1 MCVCLPL
8 RTLTESWAIS
18 IVIYFFFCPP
28 GRRASADHITECSVA
43 TQRALFM
50 FVLKSPR
57 TDLSPPPFVHP
68 SLFFYLCS
76 VYTRCSFI
84 LYLFF
89 YIFTSSLS
97 LPTNQYMTRS
107 IRCRTC
113 VTAAFKDFGGAVS
126 FHFQNHV
133 DVRILFFFGRLLFI
147 VEWSRSHRWAFGWGN
162 IFGFTMASRKLAGTH
177 PLFFFLSDFN
187 PFSGSARNPLASIR

>member
-1 MCVCLPL
+1 M
-8 RTLTESWAIS
+8 
-18 IVIYFFFCPP
+18 IYFFFCPP

-133 DVRILFFFGRLLFI
+133 DVRTLFFSFWPSFVHRRVITFSSLGFWLRKYFRVHNGVPKTGR
-147 VEWSRSHRWAFGWGN
+147 
-162 IFGFTMASRKLAGTH
+162 H
-177 PLFFFLSDFN
+177 PLFFFLGDFN

>member
-1 MCVCLPL
+1 MLATAYTKRVVSDFYRDLL
-8 RTLTESWAIS
+8 
-18 IVIYFFFCPP
+18 FFCPP

-113 VTAAFKDFGGAVS
+113 VTAAFKDFGGC
-126 FHFQNHV
+126 
-133 DVRILFFFGRLLFI
+133 RLLSFPK
-147 VEWSRSHRWAFGWGN
+147 SR
-162 IFGFTMASRKLAGTH
+162 
-177 PLFFFLSDFN
+177 
-187 PFSGSARNPLASIR
+187 